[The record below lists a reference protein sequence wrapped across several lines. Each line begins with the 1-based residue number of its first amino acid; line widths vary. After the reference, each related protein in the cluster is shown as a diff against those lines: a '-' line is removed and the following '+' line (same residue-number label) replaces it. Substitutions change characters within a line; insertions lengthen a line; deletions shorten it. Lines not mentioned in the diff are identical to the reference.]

1 MTGVQTCALPIWFHN
16 NLAGLKAIFQLQ
28 NLLIDAKILLIRKF
42 NQCNDIGTFL
52 HTPDGGYKVTT
63 PEGYVAAWSSGG
75 HAVKLVD
82 RMEFSRAN
90 FLAVKNWGK

>member
-1 MTGVQTCALPIWFHN
+1 MRWFHQNREGLN
-16 NLAGLKAIFQLQ
+16 NIFRLQ

-42 NQCNDIGTFL
+42 NMVNDIGTFL

-75 HAVKLVD
+75 NAVKLVD

-90 FLAVKNWGK
+90 FLATKNWGK